1 MVDDIEAI
9 LETGSVAAIELAAS
23 ALAERGAKT
32 TSCANCTHTLV
43 GPFCAICGQPTKTR
57 RRSIRG
63 LLHDFFVDLVN
74 FDSRILRTT
83 RALLFQPGELP
94 CAFRAG
100 RTQPFVPSIR
110 LYFFVSLIFFV
121 LLSIT
126 GIAIVQVI
134 VTATPIKIVWDAKGN
149 AFYPNPAFG
158 NMDADDAGD
167 PDVKKFVPRLLPMDK
182 AKALRPG
189 GHYTFSTQAY
199 FFSRIGA
206 YHSGLTPEQRQR
218 LLELPHVEFD
228 GKAKATAAT
237 IEHNVDNTM
246 AKLAADPAA
255 LNGPL
260 TTWMPR
266 ALFLLLPLYA
276 LILALFHIRRR
287 GDYFLVDHLVFSLS
301 IHTFTFVT
309 LILAVGLAQVISGV
323 WVAWLLFAVLSV
335 YIFLAMKRFYAQGWF
350 LTSVKFL
357 FISGLYT
364 IFCLGPAVGAVF
376 AISFFGGPFA

>member
-1 MVDDIEAI
+1 MTDDIEAI
-9 LETGSVAAIELAAS
+9 IETGSAAAIEIAAS

-32 TSCANCTHTLV
+32 GNCANCTHTLV
-43 GPFCAICGQPTKTR
+43 GPYCAICGQPTKTR
-57 RRSIRG
+57 RRSIRN
-63 LLHDFFVDLVN
+63 LLHDFFKDLVN

-83 RALLFQPGELP
+83 RAMLFQPGELP
-94 CAFRAG
+94 KAFREN
-100 RTQPFVPSIR
+100 RTVPYVPSIR
-110 LYFFVSLIFFV
+110 LYFFVSLVFFV
-121 LLSIT
+121 LLSLT

-149 AFYPNPAFG
+149 AFYPNPAFV
-158 NMDADDAGD
+158 NMDADDARD
-167 PDVKKFVPRLLPMDK
+167 PDVKKYVPRLIPIDK

-206 YHSGLTPEQRQR
+206 YHSTLNKEQKER
-218 LLELPHVEFD
+218 LLELPHIEFD
-228 GKAKATAAT
+228 GKAKATAAAF
-237 IEHNVDNTM
+237 ERSSDDTM

-287 GDYFLVDHLVFSLS
+287 KDYFLVDHLVFSLS
-301 IHTFTFVT
+301 IHTFAFVT
-309 LILAVGLAQVISGV
+309 LIVAAVLAQMISGEL
-323 WVAWLLFAVLSV
+323 VAWLVFAVMSV
-335 YIFLAMKRFYAQGWF
+335 YIFLAMKIFYAQGWF
-350 LTSVKFL
+350 LTTVKFL
-357 FISGLYT
+357 FISGIYT
-364 IFCLGPAVGAVF
+364 IFCLLPAMGGVF
-376 AISFFGGPFA
+376 AISFFGGSLA